1 MKRRTHWL
9 FALAFPVC
17 AGLPGLVLAWAFLYF
32 QMGRWD
38 QVGEITGIFWFVLA
52 LQLLYELAGLRQGRL
67 FSFARYF
74 TLTLK
79 LLTALVGHVFF
90 FFSVAFS
97 QMQGPKAVLCI
108 TVLTLC
114 ALGNLAL
121 AVRELKLS
129 RHPTA

>member
-38 QVGEITGIFWFVLA
+38 LLGEIAGIFWFVLA

-79 LLTALVGHVFF
+79 LLTALLGHVFF

-108 TVLTLC
+108 TVLVLC